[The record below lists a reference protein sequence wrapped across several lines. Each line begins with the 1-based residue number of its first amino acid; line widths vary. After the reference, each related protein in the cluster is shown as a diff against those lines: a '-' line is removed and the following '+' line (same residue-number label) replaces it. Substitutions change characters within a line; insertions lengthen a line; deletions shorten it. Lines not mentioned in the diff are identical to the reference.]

1 MLSLGGILDLLN
13 NPSFKDG
20 YRRDVRIMN
29 WRRIYYG
36 MSLHIS
42 GICPAYQY
50 LRYDN
55 GVYNYT
61 WWYPNGEGCFEWE
74 YQFLFDAQLFSRHPR
89 EPEVTRQWRL
99 SQYKPFTKAPFK
111 QVIQVTTG
119 ALFQDSGYSITVDNQ
134 EDNEYIWG
142 ENFHGKTLAQFFADK
157 FQTICEDPNGLF
169 VVVPK
174 EPYYQTTTKRI
185 EPDVWFVPSKFVRYH
200 TDDEII
206 FEMNEIHWVIN
217 RVGYFRFAKD
227 ENKKFYNL
235 DGADNGYYTHAFD
248 HVPNYVAGGVWN
260 TKGYY
265 DSWLDA
271 AKAIADE
278 FVASKSAEQLVN
290 KDASHPYTIETDTKC
305 PDCEQST
312 GSIRWCV
319 GCNHATSSCS
329 CESPSVEN
337 QQLKVC
343 GTCRGE
349 GSISRNPADRIIAP
363 ADQMDKD
370 LIKIVSPEVDIN
382 KFHAENNAYIYNEM
396 LKALYLYRTD
406 KAESGAAKAIDQEWK
421 YQFFSAISN
430 DLFGRLITRVLQDIL
445 ALRNVTVNNG
455 IVRPKP
461 TDFTIVKP
469 SQFQVKTSFDLQEEY
484 KVAKESGLPS
494 YQLSAILA
502 DFSDKRFGGND
513 AFLKKD
519 YYVNALDKLA
529 TKNDADIQ
537 IMLLNNA
544 VTPRDYQFHA
554 ELPMIL
560 DSIIRERTPDNFI
573 RMSFEQ
579 VQSEVEAR
587 FNAIRPIIPAVRPEE
602 ILENRVTE

>member
-1 MLSLGGILDLLN
+1 MLSLDGILDLLN
-13 NPSFKDG
+13 NPSYKDS

-50 LRYDN
+50 LRYEGN
-55 GVYNYT
+55 TYSYA
-61 WWYPNGEGCFEWE
+61 WWYPNGQDCFEWE

-111 QVIQVTTG
+111 QIIQVTTG
-119 ALFQDSGYSITVDNQ
+119 ALFQDSGYSLTVDDQ
-134 EDNEYIWG
+134 EDNDYIWG
-142 ENFHGKTLAQFFADK
+142 ENFNGKSLVKFFQDK
-157 FQTICEDPNGLF
+157 FQSICEDPNGLF

-174 EPYYQTTTKRI
+174 EPYYQTTSRRV
-185 EPDVWFVPSKFVRYH
+185 EPDVWFVPSKYVRYH

-206 FEMNEIHWVIN
+206 FELNDIQWVVN
-217 RVGYFRFAKD
+217 RIGYFRFAKD
-227 ENKKFYNL
+227 DNKKFYNI
-235 DGADNGYYTHAFD
+235 DGDFGGYYTHSFNR
-248 HVPNYVAGGVWN
+248 VPNYVAGGQWN

-305 PDCEQST
+305 TDCDNQS
-312 GSIRWCV
+312 GAIAWCM
-319 GCNHATSSCS
+319 GCNTRVGECS
-329 CESPSVEN
+329 CESHDVVN
-337 QQLKVC
+337 QQLKIC
-343 GTCRGE
+343 GTCKGT

-363 ADQMDKD
+363 AEDMDKD
-370 LIKIVSPEVDIN
+370 LIKIVSPAVDIN
-382 KFHAENNAYIYNEM
+382 KFHAENNANLYDAM
-396 LKALYLYRTD
+396 LRSLYLWRTD

-430 DLFGRLITRVLQDIL
+430 DLFDRLITRVLQDIL
-445 ALRNVTVNNG
+445 ALRNVGVSNG
-455 IVRPKP
+455 IVQPKP

-519 YYVNALDKLA
+519 YYVNALDKIA
-529 TKNDADIQ
+529 TKADADIQ

-544 VTPRDYQFHA
+544 ITPRDYQYHV
-554 ELPMIL
+554 ELPRIL
-560 DSIIRERTPDNFI
+560 DTIIRERTADNFVK
-573 RMSFEQ
+573 MSFGQ
-579 VQSEVEAR
+579 VEAEVSTR
-587 FNAIRPIIPAVRPEE
+587 FAAMRPITPTVAPDV
-602 ILENRVTE
+602 ILENRIEE